1 MEEMEDEE
9 KQASQ
14 EKKHTSWVKKV
25 MAYVAIGEAVV
36 IFVGIQFIPWG
47 RATINLPVKAEP
59 KWDSPKTRE
68 LFFRACGDCHSN
80 QTALPWY
87 DLIAPITWIINR
99 DIEKGRVALNVSE
112 WGLQENEAGEA
123 AETVRNGSM
132 PPTLY
137 ALSHPSA
144 RLSASDKE
152 AFVQGL
158 VATFGEHK
166 GEQTSKKKPDDS
178 LHFFPV
184 RKDDQNAGK

>member
-1 MEEMEDEE
+1 MEEDEEE

-14 EKKHTSWVKKV
+14 EAKHTSWVKKV

-47 RATINLPVKAEP
+47 RAIINLPVKAEP

-80 QTALPWY
+80 LTALPWY
-87 DLIAPITWIINR
+87 DLVAPITWIINR
-99 DIEKGRVALNVSE
+99 DIDKGRADLNVSE
-112 WGLQENEAGEA
+112 WGLQENEADEA
-123 AETVRNGSM
+123 ASTVRNGSM

-137 ALSHPSA
+137 TFLHPSA

-158 VATFGEHK
+158 VATFGSEPK
-166 GEQTSKKKPDDS
+166 SKNKKKKG
-178 LHFFPV
+178 V
-184 RKDDQNAGK
+184 RFVTILPRSRG